1 MSKDVSASVE
11 LEESK
16 EECDRIGYCA
26 SLHVPTRGGSKGK
39 TPELFERL
47 DDKKNKDLRVLSDFI
62 SIFCQENHRT
72 EVKEAFPIKN
82 ARLHLVLGNKKLVL
96 CQNCRKLM
104 NHSIAKLLLCP
115 YDPKPMCKKCKTH
128 CYAPGYREKIRE
140 VMRFSGL
147 YLIKRGRL
155 DLMIHYL

>member
-1 MSKDVSASVE
+1 MSKDVSASVG

-62 SIFCQENHRT
+62 SIFCRENH
-72 EVKEAFPIKN
+72 
-82 ARLHLVLGNKKLVL
+82 
-96 CQNCRKLM
+96 
-104 NHSIAKLLLCP
+104 
-115 YDPKPMCKKCKTH
+115 
-128 CYAPGYREKIRE
+128 
-140 VMRFSGL
+140 
-147 YLIKRGRL
+147 
-155 DLMIHYL
+155 